1 MKYGAAELVDPK
13 QYAVG
18 KLKET
23 FDHYPDLGPILPS
36 MGYSA
41 KQVAD
46 LEKTIKNTPCDLV
59 LIATP
64 IDINRLIKIKQPT
77 VKIGYEMQEMA
88 VRHLKTYYNFAK
100 KQTGK
105 QQKFQKNNSL
115 RKRLFRKVAFFNLMI
130 IIRDY
135 LKNRN

>member
-1 MKYGAAELVDPK
+1 MKKDLPYPRRINTVRALTAMKYGAAELVDPK

-77 VKIGYEMQEMA
+77 VKIGYEMQEIGSPTF
-88 VRHLKTYYNFAK
+88 KDIITNFAK
-100 KQTGK
+100 KHKLG
-105 QQKFQKNNSL
+105 NNKKIS
-115 RKRLFRKVAFFNLMI
+115 KK
-130 IIRDY
+130 
-135 LKNRN
+135 